1 MSSGRAAS
9 RKSALSDVNEGRGP
23 PLELLGEQD
32 VDPRPLERKLIA
44 DAETDRLLGA
54 HAVGPHA
61 TDIIGEAAVAIRA
74 ELTAEELG
82 RTIHCHPTF
91 AEAWMEAAHAAH
103 GACIHAPP
111 KKR

>member
-1 MSSGRAAS
+1 VGKFGFAGLGKALTSG
-9 RKSALSDVNEGRGP
+9 EPRGF
-23 PLELLGEQD
+23 
-32 VDPRPLERKLIA
+32 VKLIA
-44 DAETDRLLGA
+44 DAGTDQILGA

-91 AEAWMEAAHAAH
+91 AEAWMEAAHAVH
-103 GACIHAPP
+103 GECIHAPP
-111 KKR
+111 GKRRKQAPGSDGRLRIG